1 MAKVKLFCVKKV
13 YCNKLI
19 ADFSSFLRLERA
31 LSSNTINAYCSD
43 IQKLDEYLSA
53 GKSGGYSYDLL
64 NITSDV
70 LHQFI
75 TCEIDSG
82 LSKRSQ
88 ARMLSSLKA
97 FYRFL
102 ESTGLVFENPA
113 ALIDAPKI
121 GPHLPVVLSI
131 SEIERIIFA
140 VDLSID
146 EGHRNRAMIEVLYS
160 CGLRA
165 SELINLKIQDLY
177 LKDGF
182 IKVRG
187 KGRKERLVPIGAP
200 AVEAILLYLSKRD
213 HVEVK
218 KVDEDY
224 LFLNRRG
231 GRLSREM
238 LFIIVKKLAQKAGI
252 TKDISPHTFRHSFA
266 THLVENGAD
275 LRVVQQMLGHESI
288 LTTEIYTH
296 VDSEK
301 WHETIIKNHP
311 RYEN

>member
-1 MAKVKLFCVKKV
+1 M
-13 YCNKLI
+13 
-19 ADFSSFLRLERA
+19 
-31 LSSNTINAYCSD
+31 
-43 IQKLDEYLSA
+43 
-53 GKSGGYSYDLL
+53 
-64 NITSDV
+64 
-70 LHQFI
+70 
-75 TCEIDSG
+75 
-82 LSKRSQ
+82 
-88 ARMLSSLKA
+88 
-97 FYRFL
+97 
-102 ESTGLVFENPA
+102 
-113 ALIDAPKI
+113 
-121 GPHLPVVLSI
+121 
-131 SEIERIIFA
+131 
-140 VDLSID
+140 
-146 EGHRNRAMIEVLYS
+146 
-160 CGLRA
+160 
-165 SELINLKIQDLY
+165 
-177 LKDGF
+177 
-182 IKVRG
+182 
-187 KGRKERLVPIGAP
+187 PIGAP